1 MPDIEIVP
9 RRSPGGTSTVAVPR
23 IDSVEISLSR
33 VPLPEGPWGDQIHR
47 VTDIE
52 VTVVDIRGDNGLV
65 GTVLELGFAWAAY
78 GLKLGTTALE
88 QTSKTLD
95 LAAHSLDKLST
106 EFAKKSRVQVAASS
120 RQ

>member
-1 MPDIEIVP
+1 MTTTTANE
-9 RRSPGGTSTVAVPR
+9 SKTTVEATPNA
-23 IDSVEISLSR
+23 
-33 VPLPEGPWGDQIHR
+33 Q
-47 VTDIE
+47 
-52 VTVVDIRGDNGLV
+52 DNGLV

-106 EFAKKSRVQVAASS
+106 EFAKKSRVQVESAEAAK
-120 RQ
+120 